1 MARKTLNIGVTLK
14 LTTLDR
20 LDSYVSKSEHSRSS
34 LIEKFV
40 QEGLDNETNPLKQ
53 TLNLAHG
60 KK

>member
-20 LDSYVSKSEHSRSS
+20 LDNYVSKSKYNRSS

-40 QEGLDNETNPLKQ
+40 QDGLDNEANPLKQ
-53 TLNLAHG
+53 TLNYING